1 MNINVQNAAGMS
13 GGVAYIYGRH
23 NEANVNMELV
33 EILELTKEDEKELKD
48 VIKEH
53 INLTGSKRAKEIMAK
68 FKSSDF
74 FKVMPRD
81 YKNMLL

>member
-1 MNINVQNAAGMS
+1 MGIFG
-13 GGVAYIYGRH
+13 I
-23 NEANVNMELV
+23 
-33 EILELTKEDEKELKD
+33 TKDDEKELKA

-81 YKNMLL
+81 YKNMLAMIESCKGEENPELAAFLKLSKREKQNY

>member
-1 MNINVQNAAGMS
+1 M
-13 GGVAYIYGRH
+13 
-23 NEANVNMELV
+23 
-33 EILELTKEDEKELKD
+33 EILELTKEDEKELKA

-68 FKSSDF
+68 FKASDF

-81 YKNMLL
+81 YKNMLAMIESCKGEENPELAAFLKLSKSVK